1 MITYNKNYKYLAK
14 MNIYSVYA
22 DSSKKD
28 KELILIKQGFS
39 FIAGFFNFFW
49 AMYHRMWSIAIFLLV
64 ISFFF
69 SSSTS
74 YIAYC
79 FNIAILFIFGFF
91 ASEIQEYYAMKKGYN
106 LSDIILAA
114 SEEEA
119 EVKYFERTENLKNL

>member
-1 MITYNKNYKYLAK
+1 

-49 AMYHRMWSIAIFLLV
+49 AIYHRMWSIAIFLMM
-64 ISFFF
+64 ISFFLG
-69 SSSTS
+69 SSGPS

-79 FNIAILFIFGFF
+79 LNLAILFIFGFF
-91 ASEIQEYYAMKKGYN
+91 ASEIQEYYATKKGYN
-106 LSDIILAA
+106 LSDVILA
-114 SEEEA
+114 STEEEA